1 VLAVVSESRQMFP
14 VNVLM
19 IIDGV
24 SGALELNALPKEE
37 ILGLIIPDETSRQS
51 FLPED
56 GLLRKL
62 GIFGFAISVL
72 LVVVLIAFLLRLAFK
87 KYLKVLRFC

>member
-1 VLAVVSESRQMFP
+1 MLAVVNESRQTYP

-37 ILGLIIPDETSRQS
+37 IIGLIIPDETSRQS

-62 GIFGFAISVL
+62 GIFGFAISLL

-87 KYLKVLRFC
+87 KFLKVLQFC

>member
-1 VLAVVSESRQMFP
+1 MAVVSESRQMYP

>member
-1 VLAVVSESRQMFP
+1 MYP

-24 SGALELNALPKEE
+24 SGSLELNALPKEE
-37 ILGLIIPDETSRQS
+37 ILGLIIADETSRQS